1 MTEQTSN
8 QTAVSDH
15 MKQSLGDIVPNW
27 TTRPHP
33 RDNPQHRTL
42 QGQYCRLE
50 LLNSKTNDTV
60 FQQLYDAFKVTEA
73 IHFTYLNRGPFESID
88 NLKQLATNKE
98 KPSSN
103 TVLYTIL
110 VNGIAVGCISYCEI
124 FPDRGRLEI
133 GSVVFSQQLART
145 RQATEAIFLLLE
157 FAFGTLGYRRVQWKS
172 NTLNMKS
179 RRAAR
184 RFGFQY
190 EGTFLKAGVFKDRSR
205 DTAYYSMVDDEWP
218 AVKQEFERWL
228 NPNNFDADGQQLSK
242 LNSEQVNSRQPKI
255 PEIN

>member
-1 MTEQTSN
+1 MTEQAPNKTV
-8 QTAVSDH
+8 VSDH
-15 MKQSLGDIVPNW
+15 IKQPLGDIVPNW

-33 RDNPQHRTL
+33 LDNPQHHTL

-60 FQQLYDAFKVTEA
+60 FQQLNDAFKLTKA
-73 IHFTYLNRGPFESID
+73 AHFTYLNKDPFENID
-88 NLKQLATNKE
+88 NLKQLVANKE

-103 TVLYTIL
+103 TILYTIL
-110 VNGIAVGCISYCEI
+110 VNDIAVGCISYYGI
-124 FPDRGRLEI
+124 FPDHGTLEI

-145 RQATEAIFLLLE
+145 RQATEAIFLLLQL
-157 FAFGTLGYRRVQWKS
+157 AFGTLGYRRVQWKS

-190 EGTFLKAGVFKDRSR
+190 EGTFLKAGVFKGRSR
-205 DTAYYSMVDDEWP
+205 DTAWYSMVDDEWP

-228 NPNNFDADGQQLSK
+228 NPHNFDANDQQLSK

-255 PEIN
+255 PDIN